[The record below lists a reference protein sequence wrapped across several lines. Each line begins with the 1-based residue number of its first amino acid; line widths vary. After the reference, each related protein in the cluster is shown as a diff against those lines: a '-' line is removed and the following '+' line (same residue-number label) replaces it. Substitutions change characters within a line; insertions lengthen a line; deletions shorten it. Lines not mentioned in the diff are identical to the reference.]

1 MGKAKGKSRG
11 LAYLKKV
18 RPEAI
23 AHLLKFFRESGQHL
37 EPRTRF
43 LISIVTK
50 VINLSPRGLQ
60 QYVRRALEEGATPDE
75 IIDAVLC
82 SYPCAGL
89 TKVVDAIDVI
99 LDMKLPGFEALDEEA
114 SPGAEVPP
122 ADEPGGEWRELATR
136 EELGEDGRLEVN
148 VEGKSLAVFHIDGE
162 IFVIDGHCPHRGGPL
177 IRGQVQGKTVVCP
190 LHHWQFELQTG
201 ACQNNP
207 GARVGTYEARI
218 EDDGRILVK
227 F

>member
-1 MGKAKGKSRG
+1 MGKAKGESRG

-99 LDMKLPGFEALDEEA
+99 LDMNLPGFEPLEEGA
-114 SPGAEVPP
+114 SSGVPP
-122 ADEPGGEWRELATR
+122 AGESGGEWRELATR

-148 VEGKSLAVFHIDGE
+148 VEGRSLAVFHVDGE
-162 IFVIDGHCPHRGGPL
+162 IFVIDGHCPHRSGPL
-177 IRGQVQGKTVVCP
+177 IRGQVEGKTVVCP
-190 LHHWQFELQTG
+190 LHHWQFDLQTG

-207 GARVGTYEARI
+207 GARVGTYEIRI
-218 EDDGRILVK
+218 EDDGRILAR

>member
-1 MGKAKGKSRG
+1 MGKAKGESRG

-75 IIDAVLC
+75 IIDTVLC

-99 LDMKLPGFEALDEEA
+99 LDMNLPGFETLEEGA
-114 SPGAEVPP
+114 SSGVPP
-122 ADEPGGEWRELATR
+122 AGEAGGEWRELATR

-148 VEGKSLAVFHIDGE
+148 GEGRSLAVFHVDGE
-162 IFVIDGHCPHRGGPL
+162 IFGIDGHCPHRSGPL
-177 IRGQVQGKTVVCP
+177 IRGQVEGKTVVCP

-207 GARVGTYEARI
+207 GARVGTYEVRI
-218 EDDGRILVK
+218 EDDGRILAR